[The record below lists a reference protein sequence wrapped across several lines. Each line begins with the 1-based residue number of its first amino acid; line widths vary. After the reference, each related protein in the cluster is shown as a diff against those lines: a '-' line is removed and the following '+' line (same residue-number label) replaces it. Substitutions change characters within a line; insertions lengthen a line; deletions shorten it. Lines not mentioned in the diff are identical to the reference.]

1 MAMIL
6 YRKVEGCDSSNPIK
20 ILSQISPTSVKVFAV
35 YMRERAKA
43 KPSGQDLVVYYNI
56 QECGGWGPAGLECL

>member
-1 MAMIL
+1 MIL

-35 YMRERAKA
+35 YMRER
-43 KPSGQDLVVYYNI
+43 QDHLLGKIWLFTIIYS
-56 QECGGWGPAGLECL
+56 A